1 MEGLAVFGQT
11 GLWEALGARSK
22 GEKPRAACTRIVQ
35 REAGQHGVF
44 SRLRGTGQLGVL
56 RKRDGDDIIDHGG
69 SVGRLHTACMS
80 YLRRSL
86 RRFPESASR
95 WFFSLAT
102 DQI

>member
-11 GLWEALGARSK
+11 GLREALGACAKR
-22 GEKPRAACTRIVQ
+22 EKPRVACARIVQ

-56 RKRDGDDIIDHGG
+56 RKRDGDDIIDRGG
-69 SVGRLHTACMS
+69 SVGLHTAYMS

-95 WFFSLAT
+95 
-102 DQI
+102 